1 MKWRLTVL
9 SLFVLLI
16 SFLSLGAVKEFGN
29 DIPYPAQ
36 AAFSLTGSSEVDK
49 NQIFDKIQEIADKK
63 QLTIY
68 RPFLDKSGQQATF
81 VFGKIQRKNQS
92 YITDRGV
99 LAASTA
105 TGMYYSSKAL
115 PTELKTELQRFGLT
129 YTGADLPWYL
139 VPINFLF
146 MNLRS
151 LAVWTLFFVFAVLL
165 FAVKMLYVKKA
176 MIQRSL
182 GLFDRE
188 FRRSLWLDS
197 TILISTGILVW
208 LLFVLWQGSMV
219 NVYVKTFSLL
229 LFLNLFI
236 LMVISLLV
244 NLLFALNVRLMGAIT
259 VLKNKKSNPLVLYIW
274 LFGILLSCFIFGV
287 TASESVKTISK
298 SAQEIAVLGN
308 WKIAQDYAAITWFEN
323 TATHTD
329 ENHQIDSTFI
339 KENAAKH
346 RQLIQ
351 SFGTDGWL
359 YSEQSSLSPDR
370 TKHAPEEFK
379 QELVRNGVD
388 SKIAETLFYVN
399 TGLMNKNKKLY
410 PQNKYGQAPKESLG
424 VIYIPKSQ
432 MAHIDNIRK
441 IINYEHFRYSALKVE
456 DFQIVEI
463 PDGQKTFL
471 FNHKDGPDELL
482 AKQEVV
488 NKILVQINF
497 HNLPADAAFD
507 NYYTVLATKGAFKQK
522 WIKEKISQ
530 AGLTHFSSMTNI
542 SEQLLLARE
551 NIVSQLTGTITALLM
566 LVLAQFFIIYEY
578 ITTRMKQKAKKI
590 SLQSLLGASSYLE
603 IFQSLLPLIA
613 GILFVSALTILVM
626 KGSFLVVGLVG
637 VLYAF
642 EITAMS
648 YFALMNVRKNRVQII
663 KGDFEIL

>member
-1 MKWRLTVL
+1 M
-9 SLFVLLI
+9 
-16 SFLSLGAVKEFGN
+16 
-29 DIPYPAQ
+29 
-36 AAFSLTGSSEVDK
+36 
-49 NQIFDKIQEIADKK
+49 
-63 QLTIY
+63 
-68 RPFLDKSGQQATF
+68 
-81 VFGKIQRKNQS
+81 
-92 YITDRGV
+92 
-99 LAASTA
+99 
-105 TGMYYSSKAL
+105 
-115 PTELKTELQRFGLT
+115 
-129 YTGADLPWYL
+129 
-139 VPINFLF
+139 
-146 MNLRS
+146 
-151 LAVWTLFFVFAVLL
+151 
-165 FAVKMLYVKKA
+165 
-176 MIQRSL
+176 
-182 GLFDRE
+182 
-188 FRRSLWLDS
+188 
-197 TILISTGILVW
+197 
-208 LLFVLWQGSMV
+208 
-219 NVYVKTFSLL
+219 
-229 LFLNLFI
+229 
-236 LMVISLLV
+236 
-244 NLLFALNVRLMGAIT
+244 
-259 VLKNKKSNPLVLYIW
+259 
-274 LFGILLSCFIFGV
+274 
-287 TASESVKTISK
+287 
-298 SAQEIAVLGN
+298 
-308 WKIAQDYAAITWFEN
+308 
-323 TATHTD
+323 
-329 ENHQIDSTFI
+329 
-339 KENAAKH
+339 
-346 RQLIQ
+346 
-351 SFGTDGWL
+351 
-359 YSEQSSLSPDR
+359 
-370 TKHAPEEFK
+370 
-379 QELVRNGVD
+379 
-388 SKIAETLFYVN
+388 
-399 TGLMNKNKKLY
+399 Y

-441 IINYEHFRYSALKVE
+441 IINYERFRYSALKAE